1 MNGWRSLLNK
11 DLIDWL
17 LEKGNPSVRYLTLTQ
32 LLEKDENESDVIE
45 AKSAISEY
53 TSVKRIF
60 SKQKEGGYWENPD
73 TPYLPKYKS
82 TYWQIM
88 IFSQL
93 GLSIENDN
101 VRKACEFIFKFQHE
115 DGGFTIFKEEGVAR
129 EYLWWRKRQEE
140 KRKPVP
146 PFDNWS
152 RQIIK
157 ENEITC
163 LTGNLVLSFF
173 RLGYK
178 NDFRIKKAIQWLIRV
193 QNSDGGW
200 LCPYWRAHIK
210 DKHSCFVGTI
220 APLDAFSEIPE
231 NQRTDEMKKCIEKSA
246 EFFLMH
252 RLYKADHHNFEVI
265 SPYWLNFNFPVFW
278 YDILRGLLVLTKLG
292 YARDERIQDAA
303 NILFKKQTEHGQWN
317 LDKTPGGRMH
327 ASFGKVG
334 EPNKWVTL
342 NVLRVFKRIYD

>member
-1 MNGWRSLLNK
+1 VNGWRSLLNK
-11 DLIDWL
+11 DPTDWL
-17 LEKGNPSVRYLTLTQ
+17 LEKNNPSVRYLTLTQ

-60 SKQKEGGYWENPD
+60 SKQREEGYWENSN
-73 TPYLPKYKS
+73 TPYVPKYKS
-82 TYWQIM
+82 TCWQIM
-88 IFSQL
+88 ILSQL
-93 GLSIENDN
+93 GLSKENEK
-101 VRKACEFIFKFQHE
+101 VRKACEFAFRFQCK
-115 DGGFTIFKEEGVAR
+115 DGGFTVFKEEGAMN
-129 EYLWWRKRQEE
+129 EYSWWKKRQEE
-140 KRKPVP
+140 KGKPVP
-146 PFDNWS
+146 PFNNWS
-152 RQIIK
+152 KGIIK
-157 ENEITC
+157 ENELTC
-163 LTGNLVLSFF
+163 LTGNLVASFL

-178 NDFRIKKAIQWLIRV
+178 EDFRIKKAIQWLISV

-200 LCPYWRAHIK
+200 LCPYWRAHIN

-220 APLDAFSEIPE
+220 ASLDALSEIPE
-231 NQRTDEMKKCIEKSA
+231 NQRTDEMKKCIEKGA

-252 RLYKADHHNFEVI
+252 HLYKADHHNFEVI
-265 SPYWLNFNFPVFW
+265 NPYCLNFNFPVFW

-292 YARDERIQDAA
+292 YARDERIQDAT
-303 NILFKKQTEHGQWN
+303 NILFKKQTKDGRWN

-342 NVLRVFKRIYD
+342 NVLRVLRRIYQ